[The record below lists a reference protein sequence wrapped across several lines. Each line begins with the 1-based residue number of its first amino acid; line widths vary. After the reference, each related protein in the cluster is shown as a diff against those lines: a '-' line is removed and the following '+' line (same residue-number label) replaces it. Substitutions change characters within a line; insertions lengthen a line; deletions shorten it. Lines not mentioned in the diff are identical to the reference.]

1 MSEDAKSIYLV
12 NKSEGPL
19 EGYHDIPV
27 FGDWFLQIPDDL
39 QAIETPLLTSG
50 GNNPFER
57 LHFTVPKET
66 VEGFMAYPKAENLL
80 IGYFGFARIAD
91 VYGET
96 DQYRKV
102 GATESARTYDLDVLL
117 LELLAGPSKFG
128 ICGCGDPGLAICAL
142 SDVLESHL
150 HDHPVNECKDW
161 REGPIHAYALLI
173 RYLLDARGLTEHGG
187 SVYGGWLENNGVA
200 FYLLCKLLKIA
211 YQAESDQ

>member
-39 QAIETPLLTSG
+39 QAVETPLLTSG
-50 GNNPFER
+50 GNNPFEY

-66 VEGFMAYPKAENLL
+66 IEGFLAYPKAENILVGCFGYMHAVDEDEYSK
-80 IGYFGFARIAD
+80 IG
-91 VYGET
+91 GE
-96 DQYRKV
+96 DF
-102 GATESARTYDLDVLL
+102 SRTYSLEVLL
-117 LELLAGPSKFG
+117 LGLLAGPSKFG
-128 ICGCGDPGLAICAL
+128 ICGCGDTDLAICAL

-161 REGPIHAYALLI
+161 LQEPTHAYTLLI
-173 RYLLDARGLTEHGG
+173 RYLLDARGFTEHGG
-187 SVYGGWLENNGVA
+187 SVYGGWLSGSGIA
-200 FYLLCKLLKIA
+200 LYLLCKPLKIA